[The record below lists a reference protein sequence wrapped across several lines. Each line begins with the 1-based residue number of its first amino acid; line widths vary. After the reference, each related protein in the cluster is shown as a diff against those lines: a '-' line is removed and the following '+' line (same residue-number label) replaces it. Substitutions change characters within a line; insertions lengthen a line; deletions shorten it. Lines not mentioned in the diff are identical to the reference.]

1 MSGHHLPST
10 ASTLPPSGV
19 RFQGLGAISVVAI
32 GQLVSL
38 LGSGMTT
45 FGLTIWVWQTTGEA
59 THIALL
65 AACNFGPLFLLT
77 PLAGVLVDRWDR
89 KLVMMVSDLASGM
102 GSIAI
107 LALLLLD
114 RLDMPLLYLIIAFS
128 GAFRAFQVPAYGAA
142 ATMMVE
148 KKHYARVSGIL
159 SMPQS
164 SSLILSPILAGALL
178 GLIGF
183 VGILIVDVVTFCVAV
198 ASLALIHV
206 PPPTESEEGRSG
218 GPGLGSEMLYGWR
231 YIRMR
236 KPLLGLLV
244 TFFCF
249 NFAMMAPISVLP
261 PMVLA
266 RTGNDEM
273 ILGAVQALLGL
284 GSLAGALLLS
294 FWGGPRRRI
303 RGVLLGIMVM
313 GLANGV
319 AMGLADSPWGWYV
332 AGFFGSAALPVIAGC
347 TQAIWQAKVPPDVQ
361 GRVFAIRRFL
371 SQGSALPAF
380 LIAGPLADHVFE
392 PALAA
397 DGAWASFLGPVVGTG
412 PGAGIALMFV
422 LAGLLGMAT
431 GIAAYGT
438 KTVREVEELLPDY
451 GAAAEI
457 PYPPPGVPT
466 ASSELGLEPAPAR
479 TTPTVTS

>member
-1 MSGHHLPST
+1 M
-10 ASTLPPSGV
+10 
-19 RFQGLGAISVVAI
+19 VAI

-45 FGLTIWVWQTTGEA
+45 FGVTIWVWQTTGQA
-59 THIALL
+59 TQIALL
-65 AACNFGPLFLLT
+65 SACAFGPLFLLT
-77 PLAGVLVDRWDR
+77 PLAGVAVDRWDR
-89 KLVMMVSDLASGM
+89 KLVMMVSDVASGV

-107 LALLLLD
+107 LVLLLLD
-114 RLDMPLLYLIIAFS
+114 RLDITHLYFICAFS

-142 ATMMVE
+142 ATVMVE

-164 SSLILSPILAGALL
+164 SSLILAPVLAGALIS
-178 GLIGF
+178 LIGLT
-183 VGILIVDVVTFCVAV
+183 GILILDVVSFCFAV

-206 PPPTESEEGRSG
+206 PPPPESEDGRVSAS
-218 GPGLGSEMLYGWR
+218 LGSEMLYGWR

-236 KPLLGLLV
+236 KPLLGFLM

-249 NFAMMAPISVLP
+249 NFAMMTSLSVLP

-266 RTGNDEM
+266 RTGNDEI
-273 ILGAVQALLGL
+273 ILGTVQALLGL

-294 FWGGPRRRI
+294 LWGGPRRHV
-303 RGVLLGIMVM
+303 RGVLLGMVVM
-313 GLANGV
+313 GLMNGV
-319 AMGLADSPWGWYV
+319 AMGLAGSPWGWYV
-332 AGFFGSAALPVIAGC
+332 AAFFGSSAFPVIAGC
-347 TQAIWQAKVPPDVQ
+347 TQAIWQTKVPPDVQ

-380 LIAGPLADHVFE
+380 LIAGPLADRVFE

-397 DGAWASFLGPVVGTG
+397 DGAWAPLFRPLVGVG

-422 LAGLLGMAT
+422 LTGLLGMAT
-431 GIAAYGT
+431 GIAAYAS
-438 KTVREVEELLPDY
+438 KKVRRLEDLLPDY
-451 GAAAEI
+451 SAAAAVSI
-457 PYPPPGVPT
+457 PPPAVAAA
-466 ASSELGLEPAPAR
+466 ASPLPREESTPSGDPDVLGI
-479 TTPTVTS
+479 T